1 MPKFPTFALRN
12 CKINMALF
20 KPNTPHFKF
29 NKRTLKYEKVEY
41 TLWYRIKG
49 ILRVVFTS
57 ALLGFAFFLLFIFV
71 FPSPSAKK
79 LQKENEEISTQYE
92 ILSKKLDNAIEI
104 MNIIQERDNNFYR
117 VMLEADSIPYILRT
131 GNYKSTGRYDQ
142 WDDFNTASIVKSTSE
157 KIDILQRMLYTQS
170 NSFDEL
176 TVLAKQNE
184 DKLLHVPAIQPILNK
199 DLKRTASGYGR
210 RIDPIYKTIRFHK
223 GMDFS
228 APTGTEIFATAD
240 GVIEKISWDKT
251 GYGNCVVI
259 NHGYGYVT
267 LYAHCHK
274 FQKGLRKGLKVKRGD
289 VIAFVGNTGKST
301 GPHLHYEVRY
311 RGQPQNPQNYYF
323 LDLTPEE
330 YDNMIRISSNSSKT
344 FD

>member
-1 MPKFPTFALRN
+1 
-12 CKINMALF
+12 
-20 KPNTPHFKF
+20 
-29 NKRTLKYEKVEY
+29 
-41 TLWYRIKG
+41 
-49 ILRVVFTS
+49 
-57 ALLGFAFFLLFIFV
+57 
-71 FPSPSAKK
+71 
-79 LQKENEEISTQYE
+79 
-92 ILSKKLDNAIEI
+92 
-104 MNIIQERDNNFYR
+104 
-117 VMLEADSIPYILRT
+117 
-131 GNYKSTGRYDQ
+131 
-142 WDDFNTASIVKSTSE
+142 
-157 KIDILQRMLYTQS
+157 MLYTQS

-176 TVLAKQNE
+176 IVLAKQNE
-184 DKLLHVPAIQPILNK
+184 DKLLHIPAIQPILNQ

-251 GYGNCVVI
+251 GYGNCVI
-259 NHGYGYVT
+259 IDHGYGYKT

-311 RGQPQNPQNYYF
+311 KNKPQNPQNYYF
-323 LDLTPEE
+323 QDLSPEE
-330 YDNMIRISSNSSKT
+330 YDNMVRISSNSSKT